1 MRFERSEGMRCEQSP
16 VMGCE
21 QNEAT
26 GVEAMPT
33 CRELRVNEGMIV
45 EAMMIVELSFE
56 ATAAVAA

>member
-21 QNEAT
+21 QNEAM

-33 CRELRVNEGMIV
+33 CRELRVNEVMIV